1 MIPLTLNP
9 YDVTSTM
16 RSLVTKCKGHFK
28 KKAQTYA
35 LQFTK
40 SIFAYLFNYGE
51 IKI

>member
-16 RSLVTKCKGHFK
+16 ISVVIKYKGHFK
-28 KKAQTYA
+28 KKTQTYA
-35 LQFTK
+35 LQYPK
-40 SIFAYLFNYGE
+40 SIFAYFINSHE